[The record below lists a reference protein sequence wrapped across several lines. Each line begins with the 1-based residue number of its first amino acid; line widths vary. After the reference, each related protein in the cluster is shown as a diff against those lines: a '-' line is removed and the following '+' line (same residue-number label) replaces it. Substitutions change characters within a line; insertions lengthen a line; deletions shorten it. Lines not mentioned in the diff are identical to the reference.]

1 MNSLRADSSASQ
13 LHRLSRIAL
22 LGIAVVVFLHWR
34 GASPQLLWPAWMILF
49 SAAVLIPIGNRLS
62 PFRGA
67 DSLRPMHVLAV
78 FLLAESHVHPVGDV
92 AFLFALFWWGERLG
106 MATASLI
113 GWCKKPELSAK
124 SLCFLAAACFP
135 AVGAS
140 WLLAQRVGWMP
151 FGFDSLIVM
160 LTAAHFHHAGFSLPL
175 IVGLQAERR
184 PCAWTHGSCLL
195 ILAGV
200 PLVATGITC
209 THFHLLTWVEPVGVT
224 ILVLGAFGVALE
236 QVRTACASGIS
247 VWLRLAFLLSGLSL
261 FIAMLLA
268 LGYGLRVV
276 LPGMALSMPQMWA
289 LHGSLNAFGFG
300 LLGLLAWSFLKNG
313 EAHEC

>member
-1 MNSLRADSSASQ
+1 MNFPQAKSTASQ
-13 LHRLSRIAL
+13 LCSLSRIAL
-22 LGIAVVVFLHWR
+22 LGIAVVGFIHLR
-34 GASPQLLWPAWMILF
+34 GASVPLLWPAWMILF
-49 SAAVLIPIGNRLS
+49 SASVLMPIGNRLS
-62 PFRGA
+62 PFHGA
-67 DSLRPMHVLAV
+67 APTRAMHVLAV
-78 FLLAESHVHPVGDV
+78 VLLAESYIHPVGFA
-92 AFLFALFWWGERLG
+92 AFLFAMAWWEKAVS

-113 GWCKKPELSAK
+113 GWCRKPEQSAK

-140 WLLAQRVGWMP
+140 WLLAQRAGWMP
-151 FGFDSLIVM
+151 FGFDPVIVM

-175 IVGLQAERR
+175 IAGLQAERR
-184 PCAWTHGSCLL
+184 PCAWTHGSCHL

-200 PLVATGITC
+200 PLVAAGITC
-209 THFHLLTWVEPVGVT
+209 THFRLLTWVEPVGVMV
-224 ILVLGAFGVALE
+224 LVSGAFGVALE
-236 QVRTACASGIS
+236 QMRTACASSIS

-268 LGYGLRVV
+268 LGYGLHLV

-300 LLGLLAWSFLKNG
+300 LLGLLARSFLKNR
-313 EAHEC
+313 EAHAR